1 MAAQSFRQWIDHQRE
16 RIDEVGQ
23 FAREAHTA
31 ALPSD
36 WINRDACLADLSLR
50 GAADRFV
57 QWAHLAWDDYE
68 KST

>member
-16 RIDEVGQ
+16 RSDEVGQ
-23 FAREAHTA
+23 FAREAHGSNVT
-31 ALPSD
+31 D
-36 WINRDACLADLSLR
+36 WINRDACLADLSLG